1 MKRKIFA
8 AVALVLCLFLFTGC
22 GEIGI
27 QGTWEL
33 YEEYESDGTKISRKE
48 LDENGVNEKYVI
60 EGDTVHYSCAL
71 PGAKKD
77 IEFAMT
83 LIDKGDNRYEFKIGD
98 RITYASPEVSGN
110 KLIYYVGEGSDRI
123 KMVFRRSK

>member
-1 MKRKIFA
+1 MKKKVFA
-8 AVALVLCLFLFTGC
+8 VIALFMCVFLFAGC
-22 GEIGI
+22 TDKGI

-77 IEFAMT
+77 IEIDMT
-83 LIDKGDNRYEFKIGD
+83 LIDKGDNRYEFKLESSGD
-98 RITYASPEVSGN
+98 SCCIQFKNLSIHPQKYIDS
-110 KLIYYVGEGSDRI
+110 I
-123 KMVFRRSK
+123 